1 MQALRLFF
9 VGVLAF
15 VVIRSAPVFYHSSE
29 FNSYVQ
35 QQASSI
41 RSRGVLKEV
50 ILLNAEKNRIP
61 MTAQNINFTT
71 SDSGLQVSVEYQIPL
86 DLFLYRKEVSFR
98 AAGTGIFA
106 ED

>member
-1 MQALRLFF
+1 MQALKLFLL
-9 VGVLAF
+9 GVLAF

-41 RSRGVLKEV
+41 HSRGALKEV
-50 ILLNAEKNRIP
+50 ILRNAEKNRIP
-61 MTAQNINFTT
+61 VTAQNINFTT

-86 DLFLYRKEVSFR
+86 DLFVYRKQISFR
-98 AAGTGIFA
+98 AAGSGIFA
-106 ED
+106 EY

>member
-1 MQALRLFF
+1 MQALKLFF

-50 ILLNAEKNRIP
+50 ILLKAEKNRIP

-86 DLFLYRKEVSFR
+86 DLFLYRKELSFR